1 MKYKNIIFDFGN
13 VIGTFDESY
22 ILRQF
27 CSSEEDFPLLS
38 AAIFE
43 NWQALDEGIIDY
55 NENIEHAVTLVPDR
69 LKPTVRDFFA
79 NWYRCLIPIPQTW
92 EFIRE
97 LKAENHPVYIL
108 SNASIQFAEHAD
120 FYDITKEFDGIIFSA
135 AVRKAKPGSAIYHC
149 LFDTFHLKPE
159 ECFFIDDREDNIAAG
174 KALGM
179 DGIVFTG
186 DIDAVKDKIGF

>member
-13 VIGTFDESY
+13 VIGTFDENY

-27 CSSEEDFPLLS
+27 CGSEEDFPLLS

-55 NENIEHAVTLVPDR
+55 EENIEHAVTLVPDR
-69 LKPTVRDFFA
+69 LKPTVRNFFA
-79 NWYRCLIPIPQTW
+79 NWYRHLIPLTQTW

-97 LKAENHPVYIL
+97 LKVQNYSVYIL
-108 SNASIQFAEHAD
+108 SNASVNFAEHAD
-120 FYDITKEFDGIIFSA
+120 FYDITKEFDGILFSA
-135 AVRKAKPGSAIYHC
+135 VVRKAKPEKAIYHC

-159 ECFFIDDREDNIAAG
+159 ECFFIDDRADNIAAG

-186 DIDAVKDKIGF
+186 DIDAVKNAIGF